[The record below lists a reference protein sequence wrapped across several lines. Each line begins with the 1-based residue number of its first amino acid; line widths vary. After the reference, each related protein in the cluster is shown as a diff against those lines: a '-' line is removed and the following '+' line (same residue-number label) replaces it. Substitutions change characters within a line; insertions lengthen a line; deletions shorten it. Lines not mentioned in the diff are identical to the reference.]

1 MNDLSIKTEPWD
13 GFERETLPKGL
24 NVQAP
29 QRAALAAKLLVAV
42 FVLFGLATLL
52 APWTQNIRG
61 RGRVLA
67 YAPDQRQQPIEATI
81 SGRVER
87 WFVQEGTSVRKGDPI
102 VELTDNDES
111 ILDRLG
117 AERSAVEVRRFAQDQ
132 RVETLRSRIESI
144 RRSQRAEINGAEA
157 DVQIAQRGVVAAEQ
171 DLSAA
176 RAELETNDLNLRR
189 QSGLFDDGLT
199 SKRELELAQLAAR
212 QSNAKVA
219 SARAKLQ
226 AARDKLAQSR
236 ASLRRVIA
244 STEAEIESAEATL
257 RSAET
262 DVASANAALAR
273 LDVNISR
280 QRAQTIKAPI
290 DGTILRI
297 VGRLGGE
304 QVDRGEVLAI
314 LVPTTEDRAVELY
327 VDGNDAALVKP
338 GSPVRIQ
345 FEGWPAVQFSGWPSV
360 AVGTFGGRVA
370 FVDPADDGRGD
381 FRIVVLPD
389 PEEGPWPAASYLRQ
403 GVLAKGWVLLNRVSL
418 GFELWRQ
425 FNGFPPTTSPPPMA
439 VTDSE
444 IK

>member
-1 MNDLSIKTEPWD
+1 MNDLNIKTEPWS
-13 GFERETLPKGL
+13 GFERDTLPTGID
-24 NVQAP
+24 VQKP
-29 QRAALAAKLLVAV
+29 QRAALVSKLLVAV
-42 FVLFGLATLL
+42 FLLFGLAALL

-87 WFVQEGTSVRKGDPI
+87 WFVQEGSSVKKGDPI
-102 VELTDNDES
+102 VQLTDNDES

-117 AERSAVEVRRFAQDQ
+117 AERSAVEIRQLAQGQ
-132 RVETLRSRIESI
+132 RVETLRSRVESI
-144 RRSQRAEINGAEA
+144 RRSQRAEINAFEA
-157 DVQIAQRGVVAAEQ
+157 NVQIAQRGVTAAEQ
-171 DLSAA
+171 DLDAA
-176 RAELETNDLNLRR
+176 RAELETNELNLRR

-199 SKRELELAQLAAR
+199 SKRELELAELAAR
-212 QSNAKVA
+212 QSKAKVA

-226 AARDKLAQSR
+226 AARDKLAQNR

-244 STEAEIESAEATL
+244 STEAEIESAQAGL

-262 DVASANAALAR
+262 DVASVNAALAR

-280 QRAQTIKAPI
+280 QRAQTIKAPT

-304 QVDRGEVLAI
+304 QVNRGEVLAV
-314 LVPTTEDRAVELY
+314 LVPATEDRAVALY

-345 FEGWPAVQFSGWPSV
+345 FEGWPAVQFAGWPSV

-370 FVDPADDGRGD
+370 FVDAADDGRGD

-389 PEEGPWPAASYLRQ
+389 PEDGPWPAASYLRQ

-439 VTDSE
+439 TSASE
-444 IK
+444 SK